1 MSVET
6 RDQAGGDNGEGGA
19 NSNVNDLEN
28 LKKEIDALKK
38 HNQELLGEKKG
49 ALSKV
54 AQFEKEKAELEEKA
68 AQEKGEFKSLF
79 EKERERNLAIAAKTK
94 ARVFDSQIKD
104 ALRSIGCTDEK
115 KLEKLM
121 QFSSV
126 KNYQDKVT
134 FDDDYNADKEKLS
147 AFASEI
153 KKEFSDLGFFATQ
166 APNTKDVNP
175 AGGEPPSVDLS
186 KLTVEQ
192 KVDLL
197 QKAMNK
203 NQTKE

>member
-1 MSVET
+1 MSEQIT
-6 RDQAGGDNGEGGA
+6 DPNASGNDNGGSA
-19 NSNVNDLEN
+19 DVNGSDLEN
-28 LKKEIDALKK
+28 LKKEIEALKK

-79 EKERERNLAIAAKTK
+79 EKEREKLLSMSAKTK

-104 ALRSIGCTDEK
+104 ALRSVGCTDEK

-121 QFSSV
+121 QFSPV

-147 AFASEI
+147 AFVSEI
-153 KKEFSDLGFFATQ
+153 KKDFSDFGFFSVEAPGAKSTQPANNANAESSPKAVFKTQ
-166 APNTKDVNP
+166 AMGVLQNL
-175 AGGEPPSVDLS
+175 GGL
-186 KLTVEQ
+186 
-192 KVDLL
+192 
-197 QKAMNK
+197 
-203 NQTKE
+203 

>member
-6 RDQAGGDNGEGGA
+6 RDQASGDNGEGSA

-38 HNQELLGEKKG
+38 HNQELLGEKRG

-79 EKERERNLAIAAKTK
+79 EKEREKLLSMSARTK

-104 ALRSIGCTDEK
+104 ALRSVGCTDEK

-121 QFSSV
+121 QFSPV

-147 AFASEI
+147 AFVSEI
-153 KKEFSDLGFFATQ
+153 KKDFSDFGFFSVE
-166 APNTKDVNP
+166 APGAKSTNP
-175 AGGEPPSVDLS
+175 ATPSNKALSQMSAAEREELKLKILKGED
-186 KLTVEQ
+186 
-192 KVDLL
+192 
-197 QKAMNK
+197 
-203 NQTKE
+203 

>member
-6 RDQAGGDNGEGGA
+6 RDHASGDNGEGCA

-79 EKERERNLAIAAKTK
+79 EKEREKLLSMSAKTK

-104 ALRSIGCTDEK
+104 ALRSVGCTDEK

-166 APNTKDVNP
+166 APGTKDVNP
-175 AGGEPPSVDLS
+175 ANPSNKSLSQMSASEREELKLKLLKGE
-186 KLTVEQ
+186 E
-192 KVDLL
+192 
-197 QKAMNK
+197 
-203 NQTKE
+203 

>member
-1 MSVET
+1 MSENN
-6 RDQAGGDNGEGGA
+6 DPNASGNDNGGSA
-19 NSNVNDLEN
+19 NVIGSDLEN
-28 LKKEIDALKK
+28 LKKEIEALKK

-104 ALRSIGCTDEK
+104 ALRSIGCADEK

-166 APNTKDVNP
+166 APGTKDVNP
-175 AGGEPPSVDLS
+175 ANPSNKSLSQMSANEREELKLKLLKGE
-186 KLTVEQ
+186 E
-192 KVDLL
+192 
-197 QKAMNK
+197 
-203 NQTKE
+203 

>member
-1 MSVET
+1 MSEQIT
-6 RDQAGGDNGEGGA
+6 DPNASGNNGEGGA

-28 LKKEIDALKK
+28 LKKEIEALKK

-104 ALRSIGCTDEK
+104 ALRSIGCADEK

-121 QFSSV
+121 QFSYV
-126 KNYQDKVT
+126 KNYQDNVT

-166 APNTKDVNP
+166 APGTKDVNP
-175 AGGEPPSVDLS
+175 ANPSNKSLSQMSASEREELKLKLLKGE
-186 KLTVEQ
+186 E
-192 KVDLL
+192 
-197 QKAMNK
+197 
-203 NQTKE
+203 